1 MNPLD
6 LLVVGLGC
14 AVIARA
20 LARYAPKGLPLAG
33 LAAQGVIGVYTGLM
47 ARDVSFAALGCDW
60 PIVVA
65 VACSTLVISIAGGAL
80 LGLHRD
86 VSPLTG
92 GLALVAGG
100 SSGLVA
106 IARELG
112 GDERV
117 VAAVQYLRVALIT
130 AAMPVVVTVFYHGGG
145 SHGSQ
150 LTEKDTLPWYLSLPL
165 IAVIVAV
172 GALAGRC
179 ARLPGAGLL
188 GPMAITI
195 ALETSGLIS
204 DLTVPMLLV
213 QAGIMMIVCQTVLG
227 FNRESLR
234 AIRRILP
241 GAFALIMVL
250 NVAAAGLGEV
260 LASEA
265 GLSMLDGYLATSPGG
280 IYAVLGTAAGS
291 GSNVAFVM
299 AAQVIRVV
307 LMLVAAPLVARLFMR
322 FTPRHVVQSEA
333 NDPSAVRPARSAR
346 GRSTRKTLVLAS
358 A

>member
-1 MNPLD
+1 MNMID
-6 LLVVGLGC
+6 LLVVAIGC
-14 AVIARA
+14 GAFAWS
-20 LARYAPKGLPLAG
+20 LARFAPRAVSGAG

-47 ARDVSFAALGCDW
+47 VRDISFTALGSHW
-60 PIVVA
+60 PVVIAVA
-65 VACSTLVISIAGGAL
+65 VTTLVISVAGGAL

-112 GDERV
+112 GDDRV

-130 AAMPVVVTVFYHGGG
+130 AAMPVVATAFYH
-145 SHGSQ
+145 STPAPSSQ
-150 LTEKDTLPWYLSLPL
+150 VTETASLPWYSSLPV
-165 IAVIVAV
+165 IAAVVLV
-172 GALAGRC
+172 GAVAGRRI
-179 ARLPGAGLL
+179 RLPGGGLI

-195 ALETSGLIS
+195 VLEFAGLANGLS
-204 DLTVPMLLV
+204 VPMMLF
-213 QAGIMMIVCQTVLG
+213 QAAIVMIVWQTVLE
-227 FNRESLR
+227 FDRESLR

-241 GAFALIMVL
+241 GAFALILAL
-250 NVAAAGLGEV
+250 NIAAAGLGVV
-260 LASEA
+260 LAKVA
-265 GLSMLDGYLATSPGG
+265 GLTMLDGYLATSPGG

-291 GSNVAFVM
+291 GSNVTFVM

-307 LMLVAAPLVARLFMR
+307 LMLLAAPFVAKLFIR
-322 FTPRHVVQSEA
+322 FTPR
-333 NDPSAVRPARSAR
+333 SAPALLPHRE
-346 GRSTRKTLVLAS
+346 LVPVA